1 MLKGKYIGLAGVL
14 VLASLLVNAVASNS
28 VENSP
33 LLGQDKDNIA
43 AVSFVASASPKGFT
57 LPCETTYWVSSKN
70 DHMNIL
76 SENVP
81 TLITYVSRVTG
92 IEFKRVDR
100 KKDATLQFSWGDRE
114 GDRDYLV
121 YGYAKYEKE
130 NEEDLELSRGRVFMN
145 HAGMPHLNM
154 GSSREGKPTPMT
166 VLRHELGHVLGL
178 AHPHDLQDADNHDQ
192 TMIPMLNYYDN
203 EGIEAFS
210 DQEISVLQKSY
221 DHCTPMQA
229 TSAQVRVIDE
239 PKQLFDFFERAI
251 VPISLNTGHD
261 HHGHVH

>member
-1 MLKGKYIGLAGVL
+1 MLKAKYLGLLGSL
-14 VLASLLVNAVASNS
+14 VLASVLVNTLVSNGL
-28 VENSP
+28 ENSP
-33 LLGQDKDNIA
+33 LLGQDKDNLVS
-43 AVSFVASASPKGFT
+43 VSFAASASPKGFT

-70 DHMNIL
+70 DHMEIL

-100 KKDATLQFSWGDRE
+100 KKDATLQFSWGNRE
-114 GDRDYLV
+114 GDFDYLV

-130 NEEDLELSRGRVFMN
+130 NEGDLELSRGRVFMN
-145 HAGMPHLNM
+145 HAGMPYLNM
-154 GSSREGKPTPMT
+154 GSSREGRPTPMT

-178 AHPHDLQDADNHDQ
+178 THPHDLHDDDNHDQ

-203 EGIEAFS
+203 GGIEAFS
-210 DQEISVLQKSY
+210 DQEIDVLQKSY
-221 DHCTPMQA
+221 DHCTPLQ
-229 TSAQVRVIDE
+229 SAVPQVKVLDE
-239 PKQLFDFFERAI
+239 PEDLSTFLTKWI

-261 HHGHVH
+261 HKGHTH